1 MKVLFVN
8 YHHLDSNSGVHIFNL
23 ANHLTGMGV
32 ECVVCVPWAAEKVNA
47 VGLPKFEVIEFDR
60 LRREKVVREFDLIH
74 FWTPRE
80 IVRRMSVE
88 LLEKF
93 PAPYLVHLEDNEDYL
108 IDAFSRLPIRW
119 IMKLPSFMQKYL
131 FPSNISH
138 PSFYK
143 EFLGKSTAITVITD
157 SLKEICPSGIPT
169 KTIWAGYQEELKWDM
184 PPDSRLREELR
195 ISVDDYVVVY
205 TGNVHPAN
213 HEEVASLYRAIWY
226 LNQRGFQ
233 TKLIRTGIDHVP
245 FLEPDLIRSRNNF
258 CIELGYVSRVMLP
271 SLLSIA
277 TVLVQPGS
285 PGKFNDYRFPSKIPE
300 YLASGKP
307 VILPKTNIG
316 LFLRDGQEC
325 LLLENGGV
333 VDIAQKLESLFVDI
347 ELREKIGRRGKRFA
361 EKQLKWGYLVNQLFD
376 FYLFCRDKK

>member
-60 LRREKVVREFDLIH
+60 LRREKVVRKFDLIH

-108 IDAFSRLPIRW
+108 IDAFSRLPTRW

-258 CIELGYVSRVMLP
+258 CIELGHVSRAILP
-271 SLLSIA
+271 SLLSMA

-307 VILPKTNIG
+307 VILPRTNIG
-316 LFLRDGQEC
+316 LHLKDGQNC
-325 LLLENGGV
+325 LLLDTGDAL
-333 VDIAQKLESLFVDI
+333 DIAQKLEVLFRDRSL
-347 ELREKIGRRGKRFA
+347 RGRISTGGVMFA
-361 EKQLKWGYLVNQLFD
+361 ETNLKWSKITSQLLH
-376 FYLFCRDKK
+376 FYQVC